1 MLANTDGLIG
11 LLIQLVIVG
20 VVLYIANLLI
30 NRIPM
35 DATIKQIINIVLIV
49 IAVIFVL
56 QALLAVF

>member
-1 MLANTDGLIG
+1 MIQTDGLIG

-35 DATIKQIINIVLIV
+35 DATIKQIVNVIIIV

-56 QALLAVF
+56 QALLTVF

>member
-1 MLANTDGLIG
+1 MNTEGLLG